1 MKSSEFKRA
10 LLPFSSRLYRLAYS
24 LLGNREEAEDTVQ
37 EVYLK
42 LWKMRKELDKY
53 EHPEGL
59 CIQMT
64 RNLCLDTLRRRTKTR
79 ELFTMKEQDS
89 QLELNDPSNELL
101 SKERSEIMLKLIN
114 QLGEPQRTLV
124 HLRHIE
130 GKEYNEIENLMNM
143 KENAIRV
150 SISRARK
157 QLKEMLQKQ
166 YTSWTN

>member
-1 MKSSEFKRA
+1 
-10 LLPFSSRLYRLAYS
+10 
-24 LLGNREEAEDTVQ
+24 
-37 EVYLK
+37 
-42 LWKMRKELDKY
+42 
-53 EHPEGL
+53 
-59 CIQMT
+59 
-64 RNLCLDTLRRRTKTR
+64 
-79 ELFTMKEQDS
+79 
-89 QLELNDPSNELL
+89 
-101 SKERSEIMLKLIN
+101 MLKLIN